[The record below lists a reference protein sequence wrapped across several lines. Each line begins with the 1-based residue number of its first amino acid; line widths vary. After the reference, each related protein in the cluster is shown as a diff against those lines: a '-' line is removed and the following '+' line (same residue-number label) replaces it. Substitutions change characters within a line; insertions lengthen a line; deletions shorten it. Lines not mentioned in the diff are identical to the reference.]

1 MSDWQPYL
9 RTAFPQPTDEDRTR
23 LEYLAGAALPDAYW
37 RMVGSHQGEVLD
49 TELELEGEG
58 AINFG
63 VLLLALSP
71 LAVERQSA
79 SYCVEYCFEG
89 MQDRYPAGLF
99 PFADDTGGN
108 YWAFDFRT
116 NSTDPAIV
124 FIDHE
129 MVGDAGVTAASESFA
144 AFMAS
149 AGAPGF

>member
-1 MSDWQPYL
+1 MSDWEPYL
-9 RTAFPQPTDEDRTR
+9 RTAIPLPTGEDRAR
-23 LEYLAGAALPDAYW
+23 LEQLAGAALPEAYW
-37 RMVGSHQGEVLD
+37 RMVGLHQGEVLD
-49 TELELEGEG
+49 AELELDGEG

-71 LAVERQSA
+71 QALDQQS
-79 SYCVEYCFEG
+79 STYCVEYCFES
-89 MQDRYPAGLF
+89 MEDRYPVGLF

-116 NSTDPAIV
+116 NIADPAIV

-129 MVGDAGVTAASESFA
+129 KLGDEGVTPASGSFA
-144 AFMAS
+144 AFMAW